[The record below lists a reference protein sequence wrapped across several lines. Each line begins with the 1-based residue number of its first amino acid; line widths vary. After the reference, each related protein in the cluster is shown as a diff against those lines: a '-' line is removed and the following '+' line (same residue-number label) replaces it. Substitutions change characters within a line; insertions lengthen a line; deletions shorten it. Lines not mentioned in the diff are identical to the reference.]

1 MTMNSFERRNK
12 IIQLVNEQGT
22 VLVQDLAGVFA
33 ASEATIRAD
42 LRFLE
47 QKGVVTRFHGGAAKI
62 MSGNSETETQEVG
75 FKERFQLAS
84 APKNRIAQAA
94 VKMIHEGMTVILDS
108 GSTTMLIAEGLM
120 TAKNITV
127 ITNSLPAAFA
137 LSENKDITLVVCGGT
152 VRHKTRSMH
161 GSIAERSLQDIN
173 ADLMFVG
180 ADGID
185 AVNGITTFNEG
196 YSISGA
202 MVTAANKVIA
212 VLDSS
217 KFNRRGFNQVLPI
230 EKIDIIITDD
240 AVSDVDKTG
249 IAEDTGKINYGVVL
263 FCMPDKVFTPHPAL
277 RILPGSRE
285 NSLINAIMDN
295 LVVIDNATPPEVF
308 QYGSFAHSTVR
319 HQD

>member
-75 FKERFQLAS
+75 LKERFQLAS

-120 TAKNITV
+120 TAK
-127 ITNSLPAAFA
+127 
-137 LSENKDITLVVCGGT
+137 
-152 VRHKTRSMH
+152 
-161 GSIAERSLQDIN
+161 
-173 ADLMFVG
+173 
-180 ADGID
+180 
-185 AVNGITTFNEG
+185 
-196 YSISGA
+196 IS
-202 MVTAANKVIA
+202 
-212 VLDSS
+212 
-217 KFNRRGFNQVLPI
+217 R
-230 EKIDIIITDD
+230 
-240 AVSDVDKTG
+240 
-249 IAEDTGKINYGVVL
+249 
-263 FCMPDKVFTPHPAL
+263 
-277 RILPGSRE
+277 
-285 NSLINAIMDN
+285 
-295 LVVIDNATPPEVF
+295 
-308 QYGSFAHSTVR
+308 
-319 HQD
+319 

>member
-1 MTMNSFERRNK
+1 MNSFERRNK

-22 VLVQDLAGVFA
+22 VLVQDLSGIYAT
-33 ASEATIRAD
+33 SEATIRAD

-47 QKGVVTRFHGGAAKI
+47 KKGVVTRFHGGAAKLA
-62 MSGNSETETQEVG
+62 SGNSDAEMQEVG
-75 FKERFQLAS
+75 FKERFQIAS

-94 VKMIHEGMTVILDS
+94 VKMIHEGMTIILDS

-161 GSIAERSLQDIN
+161 GAIAERSLQDIN

-196 YSISGA
+196 YSISSA
-202 MVTAANKVIA
+202 MVAAANRVIA
-212 VLDSS
+212 VLDST
-217 KFNRRGFNQVLPI
+217 KFNRRGYNQVLPI
-230 EKIDIIITDD
+230 EKIHCIITDD
-240 AVSDVDKTG
+240 AVSEQDKASLKNTH
-249 IAEDTGKINYGVVL
+249 IN
-263 FCMPDKVFTPHPAL
+263 
-277 RILPGSRE
+277 
-285 NSLINAIMDN
+285 LII
-295 LVVIDNATPPEVF
+295 V
-308 QYGSFAHSTVR
+308 
-319 HQD
+319 

>member
-1 MTMNSFERRNK
+1 M
-12 IIQLVNEQGT
+12 
-22 VLVQDLAGVFA
+22 
-33 ASEATIRAD
+33 
-42 LRFLE
+42 
-47 QKGVVTRFHGGAAKI
+47 
-62 MSGNSETETQEVG
+62 
-75 FKERFQLAS
+75 
-84 APKNRIAQAA
+84 
-94 VKMIHEGMTVILDS
+94 LDS

-127 ITNSLPAAFA
+127 ITNSLRQRLPFP
-137 LSENKDITLVVCGGT
+137 KIKTLLWSSVVA
-152 VRHKTRSMH
+152 RSAIKTRSMH

-240 AVSDVDKTG
+240 AVSEVDK
-249 IAEDTGKINYGVVL
+249 L
-263 FCMPDKVFTPHPAL
+263 AL
-277 RILPGSRE
+277 QKTRVK
-285 NSLINAIMDN
+285 LI
-295 LVVIDNATPPEVF
+295 
-308 QYGSFAHSTVR
+308 TV
-319 HQD
+319 